1 MVESASDETVLR
13 EAVALASLAPSI
25 HNTQPWQWIVHPEQ
39 AELYADRERQLTATD
54 PDGRSLMLSCGV
66 ALQHAQVAL
75 AAADR
80 PPEVERLPDPGQ
92 PDLLA
97 RIRLGTPAPAGPD
110 LVREYQSM
118 LIRHTDRRP
127 FAPQY
132 PAQDALDELTSVAE
146 DAGAHLHLV
155 RPDQVTL
162 VNLLVSRA
170 GGIEGDDPEYR
181 AELAAWTHRD
191 SADGLP
197 PDVLPSDEPR
207 RVPIRDFTP
216 DDDAEPTEVPDAP
229 PVADEYARYAV
240 LHGDRDDEP
249 HWLRGGEALGA
260 VLLAAVRLG
269 LATSPFSDPVE
280 VMATR
285 EKLARDILAGLG
297 HPYLVLRFGV
307 ASPEAPP
314 PPRTP
319 RRPTDETTRVEPE

>member
-1 MVESASDETVLR
+1 MAGTGDDETVLR
-13 EAVALASLAPSI
+13 EAVAMASLAPSI
-25 HNTQPWQWIVHPEQ
+25 HNTQPWQWTVHPEQ
-39 AELYADRERQLTATD
+39 AELYADRTRQLAATD
-54 PDGRSLMLSCGV
+54 PDGRSLVLSCGV

-75 AAADR
+75 AAAGH
-80 PPEVERLPDPGQ
+80 PPVVERTPDAGQ

-97 RIRLGTPAPAGPD
+97 RIRLGAPGPSAPE

-132 PAQDALDELTSVAE
+132 PPQTALDELASVAE
-146 DAGAHLHLV
+146 DSGAHLHLV
-155 RPDQVTL
+155 RPDQVTM

-170 GGIEGDDPEYR
+170 SGIEREDPAYR
-181 AELAAWTHRD
+181 AELADWTHRD
-191 SADGLP
+191 AGDGLP
-197 PDVLPSDEPR
+197 PGALPADTPR
-207 RVPIRDFTP
+207 RVPIRDFAT
-216 DDDAEPTEVPDAP
+216 DDAEPGEVPDAP

-240 LHGDRDDEP
+240 LYGDRDDPP

-285 EKLARDILAGLG
+285 EKLARDILSGLG

-314 PPRTP
+314 PARTP
-319 RRPTDETTRVEPE
+319 RRPATETTTVEPE